1 MKLDPASRPGWH
13 LSWWVIPLLL
23 WQCGF
28 QPKKP
33 ESTSYE
39 FPASG
44 ALIADT
50 ILYPVTII
58 NPDSTDTWTDQRL
71 KRLDRATFINQLF
84 EALYSQTLIAYNY
97 YTNQP
102 IPIKT
107 IQEME
112 ASGEL
117 NRQDVAQLQF
127 EESWFFN
134 ASAGSLSKKVHSIL
148 LAIPVFND
156 QKEIKGYKAAFV
168 VKLNP

>member
-1 MKLDPASRPGWH
+1 MKLNTAFRPGWH
-13 LSWWVIPLLL
+13 LSWVVFSLLL

-33 ESTSYE
+33 VSTASE
-39 FPASG
+39 PPSSG

-71 KRLDRATFINQLF
+71 KRLNRTSFTNQLF
-84 EALYSQTLIAYNY
+84 EALYNQSVTAYDY
-97 YTNQP
+97 YNHQP
-102 IPIKT
+102 ISTQAIR
-107 IQEME
+107 EME
-112 ASGEL
+112 DSGEL
-117 NRQDVAQLQF
+117 NRNEIAQLQF

-134 ASAGSLSKKVHSIL
+134 AGAGCLSKKVHSIL

-156 QKEIKGYKAAFV
+156 QEEIKGYKAAFV